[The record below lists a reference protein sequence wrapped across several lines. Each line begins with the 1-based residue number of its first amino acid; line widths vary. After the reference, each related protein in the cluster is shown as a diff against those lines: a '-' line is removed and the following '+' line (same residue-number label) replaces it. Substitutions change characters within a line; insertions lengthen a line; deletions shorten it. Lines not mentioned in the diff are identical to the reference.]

1 MPKIVSVREM
11 HEIEKAAAEGGFAY
25 AAMMER
31 AGQGIARYLLREFP
45 GISERRVLVLVG
57 PGNNGGD
64 GLVAAHYLAEAGVDV
79 ELYLTHR
86 REACDLNFS
95 RIIGRI
101 PVNLADQDASLVLLD
116 RAVQQA
122 DLILDAVL
130 GTAFQL
136 PMREGLGRTLG
147 AVNKAL
153 QQKPSPALV
162 VAVDCPS
169 GMECDTGCVANEA
182 MRADITLT
190 LAAAKVGH
198 FLSPGSFYMGRLVVV
213 SIGLSEKQKEMN
225 AVKVEMITPAEAAA
239 LMPARPQD
247 SHKGTFGTVY
257 VLAGSVNYPGAPIL
271 AAEGAYRAGAG
282 LVRLAVPAP
291 LQAALAARLP
301 EATWTLLPH
310 ELGVLTES
318 ACDVLL
324 PELHVADVIAL
335 GPGFGREPAT
345 LRFLE
350 RLLSH
355 SPGSSRG
362 MIGFIHSEKSSTRI
376 QGDLPPMIIDADGLS
391 LLSKIDSWAERIPA
405 GSVLTPH
412 PGEMAQLTGIPIR
425 EIQTNRVDVA
435 QQWASRWGH
444 VVVLKGAFT
453 VTAAPDGRAAVIP
466 IATSALATAGT
477 GDVLTGIIAAFV
489 AQGCN
494 AYDAAVLGAYVHA
507 RAGEMAADAVGYEG
521 SVMAGDVAEE
531 LGMALQDIRLQIA

>member
-1 MPKIVSVREM
+1 MPKIVRVEEM
-11 HEIEKAAAEGGFAY
+11 QAIEKAAAEGGMPY
-25 AAMMER
+25 AAMMEQ
-31 AGQGIARYLLREFP
+31 AGEGIARYLLHQFP
-45 GISERRVLVLVG
+45 EISERSVLVLVG

-64 GLVAAHYLAEAGVDV
+64 GLVAAHYLAQAGVDV
-79 ELYLTHR
+79 ELYLTHQ
-86 REACDLNFS
+86 REESDANFA

-101 PVNLADQDASLVLLD
+101 PIHLAENDASMIQLD
-116 RAVQQA
+116 RAVHHA
-122 DLILDAVL
+122 DFILDAVL

-153 QQKPSPALV
+153 QRMLTPALV

-169 GMECDTGCVANEA
+169 GMECDTGRVADETL
-182 MRADITLT
+182 RAGITLT

-198 FLSPGSFYMGRLVVV
+198 FLPPGSVYTGRLAVV

-225 AVKVEMITPAEAAA
+225 AVKVEMISPAEAAA
-239 LMPARPQD
+239 MLPARPQD

-257 VLAGSVNYPGAPIL
+257 VLAGSINFPGAPIL

-310 ELGVLTES
+310 EMGVLAES
-318 ACDVLL
+318 ACDVVL
-324 PELHVADVIAL
+324 PEMNMADVIAL
-335 GPGFGREPAT
+335 GPGFGREDAT
-345 LRFLE
+345 RRFLE
-350 RLLSH
+350 RLLNH
-355 SPGSSRG
+355 NTGSSRG
-362 MIGFIHSEKSSTRI
+362 MIGFIHNEEKTARI
-376 QGDLPPMIIDADGLS
+376 QGNLPPMVIDADGLT
-391 LLSKIDSWAERIPA
+391 LLSKIEGWEEHIPA
-405 GSVLTPH
+405 NSVLTPH
-412 PGEMAQLTGIPIR
+412 PGEMAELTGIPIQ

-435 QQWASRWGH
+435 QRWSKKWGH

-453 VTAAPDGRAAVIP
+453 VIASPDGRAAVIP

-477 GDVLTGIIAAFV
+477 GDVLTGVIAAFV

-494 AYDAAVLGAYVHA
+494 AYNAAVVGAYVHA
-507 RAGEMAADAVGYEG
+507 HAGEMAAASVGYEG

-531 LGMALQDIRLQIA
+531 LGMAIQDIRS